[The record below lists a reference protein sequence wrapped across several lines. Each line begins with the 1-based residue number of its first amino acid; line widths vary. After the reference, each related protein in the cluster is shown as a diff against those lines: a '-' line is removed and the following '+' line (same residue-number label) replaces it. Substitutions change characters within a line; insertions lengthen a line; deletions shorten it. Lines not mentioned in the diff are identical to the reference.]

1 MKRIYDNNSSYEV
14 RCRNCGSRFKLDGMP
29 SPKALKVL
37 GDMMP
42 CPNCG
47 TKFHILE
54 NIVK

>member
-14 RCRNCGSRFKLDGMP
+14 RCVNCGRRFKLHGVP

-37 GDMMP
+37 GDSMP

-47 TKFHILE
+47 SRF
-54 NIVK
+54 NI